1 MLKRLTNT
9 KNFSTI
15 DYSIRREKEEAM
27 HKRMKR
33 LISRL
38 IEWLA
43 ARGLNDA
50 EILDCIK
57 YITK

>member
-1 MLKRLTNT
+1 
-9 KNFSTI
+9 
-15 DYSIRREKEEAM
+15 M

>member
-1 MLKRLTNT
+1 MYK
-9 KNFSTI
+9 
-15 DYSIRREKEEAM
+15 
-27 HKRMKR
+27 HMKR

-50 EILDCIK
+50 DILECIR